1 MTRSINQ
8 GPAEAIVSQDGEG
21 VGDIGEYHKL
31 TDDAR
36 SAITHL
42 CEKGECTIED
52 LAQHLKATTGHTRR
66 LLHDAI
72 EHHLV
77 RERITDAGGI
87 VLSARHA
94 ITALHAGAAKIQD
107 KGVSNLKS
115 TFLSGV
121 GRYILTSA
129 GAIALA
135 YLTQIFL
142 ARWLGPKY
150 FGYYSMAATVGI
162 LLSMLGSLGF
172 PMSMGRFLPQY
183 LGEKSY
189 GYYKGMFSYTTR
201 MALLTSALLCA
212 VAFPF
217 LTFTGMPSD
226 EVHVMWL
233 ALALVPLSA
242 LGDVVGPTLKSQKL
256 WLETFLPKMLLAPAL
271 LLASAWVM
279 HQRLGDLTAG
289 HMMAALVFATAA
301 SVGLEWFFYKT
312 KSLKEIKQAKALE
325 DSRKWLHASLPTLVV
340 MLFGVIVNRADL
352 ILVGV
357 IVGHH
362 EAGIYAVALFTA
374 ELVSLFKNA
383 GKTVIPSIIGP
394 LFYKKDYESIQVL
407 GGYLSRL
414 AFICTLIG
422 AGVIAVFGHQ
432 LLGIF
437 GAEFTAGYQALLILL
452 VMQLLR
458 AASGVPGLLLIMT
471 NKQTELVKVYSLS
484 VVVQITLLAVLLPK
498 HGILG
503 AAIATTITEIVAI
516 VSISSTAKKVT
527 GLSSGLFTKG

>member
-8 GPAEAIVSQDGEG
+8 NAAEVMVSQDSEHVWDSGEH
-21 VGDIGEYHKL
+21 HKL
-31 TDDAR
+31 NGEAR
-36 SAITHL
+36 SAIAHL
-42 CEKGECTIED
+42 CEKGECAIED
-52 LAQHLKATTGHTRR
+52 LAQHLKVTPGHTRR

-72 EHHLV
+72 ENHLV

-94 ITALHAGAAKIQD
+94 VAALHAGAAKIRGKD
-107 KGVSNLKS
+107 VSGLKS

-121 GRYILTSA
+121 GRYILTSV

-172 PMSMGRFLPQY
+172 PMSMGRFMPQY
-183 LGEKSY
+183 LGEKGY
-189 GYYKGMFSYTTR
+189 GYFKGLFGYATR

-212 VAFPF
+212 IAFPF
-217 LTFTGMPSD
+217 MTYTGMPSA
-226 EVHVMWL
+226 EVHVMWF

-242 LGDVVGPTLKSQKL
+242 LGDVVGPALKSQKL
-256 WLETFLPKMLLAPAL
+256 WLETFLPKMLIAPAL
-271 LLASAWVM
+271 LLVSAWLM
-279 HQRLGDLTAG
+279 HQKLGDLTAG
-289 HMMAALVFATAA
+289 HMMMALLFATAV
-301 SVGLEWFFYKT
+301 SVGLEWLFVQT

-325 DSRKWLHASLPTLVV
+325 DTKKWLHASLPTLVV

-352 ILVGV
+352 ILVG
-357 IVGHH
+357 IIAGHH

-394 LFYKKDYESIQVL
+394 LFYKKEYGLIKAL

-414 AFICTLIG
+414 AFACTLVG
-422 AGVIAVFGHQ
+422 AGLIAVFGKQ
-432 LLGIF
+432 LLGVF
-437 GAEFTAGYQALLILL
+437 GAEFAAGYQALLILL

-471 NKQTELVKVYSLS
+471 GKQTELVKVYSLS
-484 VVVQITLLAVLLPK
+484 VVVQIALLALLLPRY
-498 HGILG
+498 GILG
-503 AAIATTITEIVAI
+503 AAIATTITEILAI
-516 VSISSTAKKVT
+516 ISISATAKRAT
-527 GLSSGLFTKG
+527 GLTSGLFTKG